1 MVPYRRP
8 ASIRIKAPEN
18 SGVKV
23 WALIS
28 IVRFQSDI
36 FSQSQAWKVGRL
48 WYRHILVY
56 PFKVDILWEDH
67 DAWYS
72 YCRLVAEDRTPVAL
86 FEVNMKAIFIFLF
99 VSILGLLAV
108 KRSAAGK
115 FIHFP
120 VLLKRSASVV
130 YAQYVFLHGCV
141 VSCKEFFKSRFK
153 SGSHEPYIWLIN
165 ILK

>member
-1 MVPYRRP
+1 MAQEARVALGY
-8 ASIRIKAPEN
+8 ASKKK
-18 SGVKV
+18 SV
-23 WALIS
+23 S
-28 IVRFQSDI
+28 IV
-36 FSQSQAWKVGRL
+36 VN
-48 WYRHILVY
+48 
-56 PFKVDILWEDH
+56 
-67 DAWYS
+67 
-72 YCRLVAEDRTPVAL
+72 RLVAEDRTPVAL
-86 FEVNMKAIFIFLF
+86 FEVNMKATFIFLF

-153 SGSHEPYIWLIN
+153 SGSHEPYI
-165 ILK
+165 

>member
-1 MVPYRRP
+1 M
-8 ASIRIKAPEN
+8 
-18 SGVKV
+18 
-23 WALIS
+23 
-28 IVRFQSDI
+28 
-36 FSQSQAWKVGRL
+36 
-48 WYRHILVY
+48 
-56 PFKVDILWEDH
+56 
-67 DAWYS
+67 
-72 YCRLVAEDRTPVAL
+72 AEDRIPVAL

-141 VSCKEFFKSRFK
+141 VSCEEFFKSRFK
-153 SGSHEPYIWLIN
+153 SGSHEPYI
-165 ILK
+165 